1 MMFFHGALII
11 VMAWLF
17 DLDRN
22 WQISAEQ
29 HVNQNSTDI
38 RTTLGQSVQVN
49 QQQSL
54 AALQYLW

>member
-1 MMFFHGALII
+1 
-11 VMAWLF
+11 MAWLF